1 MAPRLSALVLAAG
14 LSSRMGR
21 LKPLLPL
28 DPQGA
33 QTPLGLCVGLFRAAG
48 IDEVVVVTGHRDD
61 EVGSAARAAG
71 ARVVHN
77 PDYAR
82 GMYGSVRAGVAG
94 LDAATDGFFLLPV
107 DIPLVRTGTVRLLA
121 RAFAGKPASVLLP
134 VFAGRRGHPP
144 LLGRELIGRI
154 QDSAE
159 PAGGLRTLLD
169 QVEAEQP
176 ERVREVQ
183 VADRFIL
190 RDMDTPADHA
200 ACVERLTHRD
210 WPSLAEAEAILAHL
224 HPMPARG
231 LAHGRCVGEVAAL
244 LAAQLVRAAGW
255 PLSVELCRVAGLLHD
270 LAKGQPEHERAG
282 ARWLHELGFPRAAA
296 IVAAHRDLDWQPG
309 TGLTEREIVHLA
321 DKLVRGSRIVPV
333 QARFAE
339 KLALYEHDAQAVA
352 AIEHRR
358 RVAEQLAAAVESAL
372 GQSLDDLLATTEGP
386 WTT

>member
-28 DPQGA
+28 DPKGG

-48 IDEVVVVTGHRDD
+48 MTEVVVVTGHRCD
-61 EVGSAARAAG
+61 EVGPAARAAG

-77 PDYAR
+77 PDFAL
-82 GMYGSVRAGVAG
+82 GMYSSIRAGVAG

-121 RAFAGKPASVLLP
+121 RAFAHEPVSVLLP

-169 QVEAEQP
+169 QVKAEQP
-176 ERVREVQ
+176 DQVREVQ

-190 RDMDTPADHA
+190 QDMDTPADHA
-200 ACVERLTHRD
+200 ACAAELASRD
-210 WPSLAEAEAILAHL
+210 WPSPAEAEAILAHL

-244 LAAQLVRAAGW
+244 LAEHLVRATGR
-255 PLSVELCRVAGLLHD
+255 PLSVELCRVSGLLHD
-270 LAKGQPEHERAG
+270 LAKGRPEHEREG

-309 TGLTEREIVHLA
+309 TVLGERELVHLA
-321 DKLVRGSRIVPV
+321 DKLVRSSRLVPA

-339 KLALYEHDAQAVA
+339 KLALYEHDAEAVA

>member
-169 QVEAEQP
+169 LVEAEQP

-339 KLALYEHDAQAVA
+339 KLALYEHDTQAVA

>member
-82 GMYGSVRAGVAG
+82 GMYSSIRVGVAG

-200 ACVERLTHRD
+200 ACVERLTRRD

-244 LAAQLVRAAGW
+244 LAGQLVRAAGR

-309 TGLTEREIVHLA
+309 TVLGERELVHLA
-321 DKLVRGSRIVPV
+321 DKLVRSSRLVPA

-339 KLALYEHDAQAVA
+339 KLALYEHDAEAVA

>member
-154 QDSAE
+154 QSSAE

-190 RDMDTPADHA
+190 RDMDTPADYA

-244 LAAQLVRAAGW
+244 LARQLVRAAGR

-333 QARFAE
+333 QARFAA
-339 KLALYEHDAQAVA
+339 KRVLYEHDALAVA

-358 RVAEQLAAAVESAL
+358 RVAEQLAAAVESTL
-372 GQSLDDLLATTEGP
+372 GRPLDDLLATAEGP

>member
-244 LAAQLVRAAGW
+244 LAAQLVRAAGR

-339 KLALYEHDAQAVA
+339 KLALYEHDTQAVA

-372 GQSLDDLLATTEGP
+372 GRPLGDLLTIIEGP

>member
-77 PDYAR
+77 PDFAL
-82 GMYGSVRAGVAG
+82 GMYSSIRAGVAG

-200 ACVERLTHRD
+200 ACVERLTRRD

-244 LAAQLVRAAGW
+244 LAAQLVRAAG
-255 PLSVELCRVAGLLHD
+255 RQIG
-270 LAKGQPEHERAG
+270 RA
-282 ARWLHELGFPRAAA
+282 H
-296 IVAAHRDLDWQPG
+296 V
-309 TGLTEREIVHLA
+309 
-321 DKLVRGSRIVPV
+321 
-333 QARFAE
+333 
-339 KLALYEHDAQAVA
+339 
-352 AIEHRR
+352 
-358 RVAEQLAAAVESAL
+358 
-372 GQSLDDLLATTEGP
+372 
-386 WTT
+386 

>member
-154 QDSAE
+154 QGSAE

-244 LAAQLVRAAGW
+244 LAAQLVRAAGR

-309 TGLTEREIVHLA
+309 TSLTEREIVHLA

-372 GQSLDDLLATTEGP
+372 GRSLDDLLATTEGP

>member
-1 MAPRLSALVLAAG
+1 MAPRLSALVLADG

-200 ACVERLTHRD
+200 ACVERLTRRD

-244 LAAQLVRAAGW
+244 LAGQLVRAAGR

-309 TGLTEREIVHLA
+309 TSLTEREIVHLA

-333 QARFAE
+333 QARFAA
-339 KLALYEHDAQAVA
+339 KRVLYEHDALAVA

-372 GQSLDDLLATTEGP
+372 GRPLDDLLATAEGP